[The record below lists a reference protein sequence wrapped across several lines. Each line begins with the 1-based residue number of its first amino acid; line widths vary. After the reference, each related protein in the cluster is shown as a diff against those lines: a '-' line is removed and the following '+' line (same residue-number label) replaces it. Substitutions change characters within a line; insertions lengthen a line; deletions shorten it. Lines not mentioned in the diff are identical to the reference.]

1 MKPSLLLAD
10 SLWPW
15 LVILSLSLLILLALL
30 LVLAALRI
38 LDLRILHLGLLVLFG
53 LFLFSVLLFIFLHI
67 PEVVIWISPVRS
79 CQMISGYDRSFAS
92 WAQAAAHLG
101 QLGAIRE
108 LSWKFPVHSFEENN
122 LSISSCKF
130 PTHMWQ
136 QSSHLLLGQQT
147 SNQESQE
154 QSIF

>member
-1 MKPSLLLAD
+1 MTGASLLGRRQQNTWD
-10 SLWPW
+10 SW
-15 LVILSLSLLILLALL
+15 
-30 LVLAALRI
+30 
-38 LDLRILHLGLLVLFG
+38 
-53 LFLFSVLLFIFLHI
+53 
-67 PEVVIWISPVRS
+67 
-79 CQMISGYDRSFAS
+79 
-92 WAQAAAHLG
+92 
-101 QLGAIRE
+101 E

-154 QSIF
+154 QSVF